1 MESRVESWVECSLA
15 ASPLFKGFSAYL
27 GGVLASTEQTGSPL
41 GANRQSGRSRV
52 AFRSERTKRVNN
64 FFVCFCAVIEKNALL
79 LQKIQITMILPFHI
93 IQLLKSKSGS
103 ELRLPSDCE
112 FLSLDIESK
121 TGVRIGAT
129 TLKRLLGFAQ
139 DERTPHTS
147 TLDAIARYLG
157 YAHWEELSNIED
169 SGNSDFDSSDDEVR
183 SADLQPGT
191 CVEITYLPDR
201 KVRMQY
207 LGNQR
212 YRIVESIN
220 SKLQI
225 ADEVEI
231 QNFVFH
237 HPLLVLNVWRGGEP
251 LGQFTAG
258 RVSGLSSVSIL

>member
-1 MESRVESWVECSLA
+1 MR
-15 ASPLFKGFSAYL
+15 
-27 GGVLASTEQTGSPL
+27 
-41 GANRQSGRSRV
+41 
-52 AFRSERTKRVNN
+52 
-64 FFVCFCAVIEKNALL
+64 
-79 LQKIQITMILPFHI
+79 LPFHI

-103 ELRLPSDCE
+103 ELHLPSDCE

-139 DERTPHTS
+139 DERMPHSS

-157 YAHWEELSNIED
+157 YAHWDELSKIED
-169 SGNSDFDSSDDEVR
+169 DGNSDFDSFDDEVR
-183 SADLQPGT
+183 SADLQPEV
-191 CVEITYLPDR
+191 CVEVTYLPDR

-207 LGNQR
+207 LGNQH
-212 YRIVESIN
+212 YRIVESDN

-231 QNFVFH
+231 QNFVLH
-237 HPLLVLNVWRGGEP
+237 HPLLVLNVWRSGKS

-258 RVSGLSSVSIL
+258 RVSGLSSIKVL